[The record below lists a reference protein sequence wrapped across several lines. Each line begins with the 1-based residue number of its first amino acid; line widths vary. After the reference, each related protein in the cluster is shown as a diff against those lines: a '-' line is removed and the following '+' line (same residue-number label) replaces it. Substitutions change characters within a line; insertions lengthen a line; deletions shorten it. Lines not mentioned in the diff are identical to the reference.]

1 MFLRKKVN
9 KSGVISVQ
17 IIDKSS
23 GKYKVYKTIGSSSDL
38 NEVDSL
44 FLEGRRIILE
54 AQKAQEFDFTD
65 YRKIYSDVLSSIV
78 SQKTIG
84 IQYVLGKIFNDIGF
98 NQINDNL
105 FKDLVLY
112 RLVYPKS
119 KLKTTEYLYRYE
131 QKLYSEDV
139 IYRFMDKLNNRYK
152 DKVQEISIKH
162 TQKILDNTIQAVFYD
177 VTTIYFEIERE
188 DQLRIP
194 GFSKDGKHS
203 NPQILLGLLV
213 SKNAYPLAY
222 DIFEGNKFE
231 GDTFIPIL
239 DKFREKFKLEKL
251 TVIADAGLLSQKNIQ
266 DLINKKY
273 EFIIGARI
281 KNEKE
286 SIKQEILNFNF
297 KKENNVLLSKDNLN
311 LIVTYSEK
319 RAKKDSY
326 NREKGLKK
334 LEKLLKSKKLTKSS
348 INNRGYNK
356 FLEMDGE
363 ISLKIDDDKIKNDE
377 KWDGLK
383 GYITNSSMNKEEIL
397 ENYKNLWQIEKAF
410 RVAKSELKIR
420 PIFHFK
426 RERIEA
432 HICLNFVAYKIYKEL
447 ERILKLKKS
456 ALSPEKVIQII
467 QNITQISVL
476 MPDNDIID
484 KTLILTEEQKIV
496 QELFD
501 F

>member
-23 GKYKVYKTIGSSSDL
+23 GKYKVYKTIGSSNDL

-44 FLEGRRIILE
+44 VLEGKRMILE
-54 AQKAQEFDFTD
+54 FQKAQEFDFTD
-65 YRKIYSDVLSSIV
+65 YRKIYSEVLSSIV
-78 SQKTIG
+78 SQKIIG
-84 IQYVLGKIFNDIGF
+84 IQSVLGKIFNEIGF
-98 NQINDNL
+98 DQIQEPL

-119 KLKTTEYLYRYE
+119 KLKTTEYLYRFE
-131 QKLYSEDV
+131 QKSYSEDA
-139 IYRFMDKLNNRYK
+139 IYRFMDKLNSRYK
-152 DKVQEISIKH
+152 EIVQQISIKH
-162 TQKILDNTIQAVFYD
+162 TQEILDNTIQAVFYD
-177 VTTIYFEIERE
+177 VTTIYFEIEKE
-188 DQLRIP
+188 DDLRIS

-251 TVIADAGLLSQKNIQ
+251 TVVADAGLLSNKNIQ
-266 DLINKKY
+266 DLMDKNY
-273 EFIIGARI
+273 EFILGARI

-286 SIKQEILNFNF
+286 SIKEQILSFDI
-297 KKENNVLLSKDNLN
+297 KKDNNILIN
-311 LIVTYSEK
+311 KGNLKLIVTYSEK
-319 RAKKDSY
+319 RAKKDMY
-326 NREKGLKK
+326 NREKGVKR

-363 ISLKIDDDKIKNDE
+363 ISLKIDENKIKNDE

-383 GYITNSSMNKEEIL
+383 GYVSNSSMTKEEIL
-397 ENYKNLWQIEKAF
+397 ENCKHLWQIEKAF

-432 HICLNFVAYKIYKEL
+432 HICLNFVAYKVYKEL
-447 ERILKLKKS
+447 ERILKIKKS
-456 ALSPEKVIQII
+456 TLSPEKVIQII
-467 QNITQISVL
+467 QNISEISVL
-476 MPDNDIID
+476 TPNNEIIN
-484 KTLILTEEQKIV
+484 KTIVLSDEQKLV
-496 QELFD
+496 QELFE

>member
-363 ISLKIDDDKIKNDE
+363 ISLKIDDDKIKIDE

-456 ALSPEKVIQII
+456 TLSPEKVIQII

>member
-98 NQINDNL
+98 NQIKDNL

-363 ISLKIDDDKIKNDE
+363 ISLKIDDDKIKIDE

-420 PIFHFK
+420 PIFHFI

-456 ALSPEKVIQII
+456 TLSPEKVIQII

>member
-1 MFLRKKVN
+1 MFLK
-9 KSGVISVQ
+9 
-17 IIDKSS
+17 
-23 GKYKVYKTIGSSSDL
+23 
-38 NEVDSL
+38 
-44 FLEGRRIILE
+44 
-54 AQKAQEFDFTD
+54 
-65 YRKIYSDVLSSIV
+65 
-78 SQKTIG
+78 KTIG

-98 NQINDNL
+98 NQIKDNL

-363 ISLKIDDDKIKNDE
+363 ISLKIDDDKIKIDE

-456 ALSPEKVIQII
+456 TLSPEKVIQII

>member
-78 SQKTIG
+78 SQKNIG

-98 NQINDNL
+98 NQIKDNL

-177 VTTIYFEIERE
+177 VTTIYFEIER
-188 DQLRIP
+188 LFTHI
-194 GFSKDGKHS
+194 
-203 NPQILLGLLV
+203 ILYL
-213 SKNAYPLAY
+213 N
-222 DIFEGNKFE
+222 NK
-231 GDTFIPIL
+231 
-239 DKFREKFKLEKL
+239 
-251 TVIADAGLLSQKNIQ
+251 
-266 DLINKKY
+266 
-273 EFIIGARI
+273 
-281 KNEKE
+281 
-286 SIKQEILNFNF
+286 
-297 KKENNVLLSKDNLN
+297 
-311 LIVTYSEK
+311 
-319 RAKKDSY
+319 
-326 NREKGLKK
+326 
-334 LEKLLKSKKLTKSS
+334 
-348 INNRGYNK
+348 
-356 FLEMDGE
+356 
-363 ISLKIDDDKIKNDE
+363 
-377 KWDGLK
+377 
-383 GYITNSSMNKEEIL
+383 
-397 ENYKNLWQIEKAF
+397 
-410 RVAKSELKIR
+410 
-420 PIFHFK
+420 
-426 RERIEA
+426 
-432 HICLNFVAYKIYKEL
+432 
-447 ERILKLKKS
+447 
-456 ALSPEKVIQII
+456 
-467 QNITQISVL
+467 
-476 MPDNDIID
+476 
-484 KTLILTEEQKIV
+484 
-496 QELFD
+496 
-501 F
+501 

>member
-1 MFLRKKVN
+1 M
-9 KSGVISVQ
+9 
-17 IIDKSS
+17 
-23 GKYKVYKTIGSSSDL
+23 
-38 NEVDSL
+38 
-44 FLEGRRIILE
+44 
-54 AQKAQEFDFTD
+54 
-65 YRKIYSDVLSSIV
+65 
-78 SQKTIG
+78 
-84 IQYVLGKIFNDIGF
+84 
-98 NQINDNL
+98 
-105 FKDLVLY
+105 
-112 RLVYPKS
+112 
-119 KLKTTEYLYRYE
+119 
-131 QKLYSEDV
+131 
-139 IYRFMDKLNNRYK
+139 LNN
-152 DKVQEISIKH
+152 S
-162 TQKILDNTIQAVFYD
+162 F
-177 VTTIYFEIERE
+177 
-188 DQLRIP
+188 
-194 GFSKDGKHS
+194 HS
-203 NPQILLGLLV
+203 HCH
-213 SKNAYPLAY
+213 
-222 DIFEGNKFE
+222 F
-231 GDTFIPIL
+231 
-239 DKFREKFKLEKL
+239 
-251 TVIADAGLLSQKNIQ
+251 
-266 DLINKKY
+266 
-273 EFIIGARI
+273 
-281 KNEKE
+281 
-286 SIKQEILNFNF
+286 LNFNF

-363 ISLKIDDDKIKNDE
+363 ISLKIDDDKIKIDE

-456 ALSPEKVIQII
+456 TLSPEKVIQII

>member
-78 SQKTIG
+78 SQKNIG

-98 NQINDNL
+98 NQIKDNL

-311 LIVTYSEK
+311 L
-319 RAKKDSY
+319 
-326 NREKGLKK
+326 
-334 LEKLLKSKKLTKSS
+334 
-348 INNRGYNK
+348 
-356 FLEMDGE
+356 
-363 ISLKIDDDKIKNDE
+363 
-377 KWDGLK
+377 
-383 GYITNSSMNKEEIL
+383 
-397 ENYKNLWQIEKAF
+397 
-410 RVAKSELKIR
+410 
-420 PIFHFK
+420 
-426 RERIEA
+426 
-432 HICLNFVAYKIYKEL
+432 
-447 ERILKLKKS
+447 
-456 ALSPEKVIQII
+456 
-467 QNITQISVL
+467 
-476 MPDNDIID
+476 
-484 KTLILTEEQKIV
+484 
-496 QELFD
+496 
-501 F
+501 

>member
-98 NQINDNL
+98 NQIKDNL

-363 ISLKIDDDKIKNDE
+363 ISLKIDDDKIKIDE

-456 ALSPEKVIQII
+456 TLSPEKVIQII

>member
-98 NQINDNL
+98 NQIKDNL

-273 EFIIGARI
+273 EFIIGSRI

-363 ISLKIDDDKIKNDE
+363 ISLKIDDDKIKIDE

-456 ALSPEKVIQII
+456 TLSPEKVIQII

>member
-98 NQINDNL
+98 NQIKDNL

-131 QKLYSEDV
+131 HKLYSEDV

-319 RAKKDSY
+319 RAKKDSH

-363 ISLKIDDDKIKNDE
+363 ISLKIDDDKIKIDE

-456 ALSPEKVIQII
+456 TLSPEKVIQII

>member
-98 NQINDNL
+98 NQIKDNL

-363 ISLKIDDDKIKNDE
+363 ISLKIDDDKIKIDE

-456 ALSPEKVIQII
+456 TLSPEKVIQII

-496 QELFD
+496 KELFD

>member
-1 MFLRKKVN
+1 
-9 KSGVISVQ
+9 
-17 IIDKSS
+17 
-23 GKYKVYKTIGSSSDL
+23 
-38 NEVDSL
+38 
-44 FLEGRRIILE
+44 
-54 AQKAQEFDFTD
+54 
-65 YRKIYSDVLSSIV
+65 
-78 SQKTIG
+78 
-84 IQYVLGKIFNDIGF
+84 
-98 NQINDNL
+98 L

-239 DKFREKFKLEKL
+239 DKFREKFKQEKL

-266 DLINKKY
+266 DLINKKF
-273 EFIIGARI
+273 EFIIGSRI

-363 ISLKIDDDKIKNDE
+363 ISLKIDDDKIKIDE

-456 ALSPEKVIQII
+456 TLSPEKVIQII

>member
-98 NQINDNL
+98 NQIKDNL

-456 ALSPEKVIQII
+456 TLSPEKVIQII

>member
-319 RAKKDSY
+319 RAKKDSH

-456 ALSPEKVIQII
+456 TLSPEKVIQII

>member
-23 GKYKVYKTIGSSSDL
+23 GKYKVYKTIGSSNDL

-44 FLEGRRIILE
+44 VLEGKRMILE
-54 AQKAQEFDFTD
+54 FQKAQEFDFTD
-65 YRKIYSDVLSSIV
+65 YRKIYSEVLSSIV
-78 SQKTIG
+78 SQKIIG
-84 IQYVLGKIFNDIGF
+84 IQSVLGKIFNEIGF
-98 NQINDNL
+98 DQIQEPL

-119 KLKTTEYLYRYE
+119 KLKTTEYLYRFE
-131 QKLYSEDV
+131 QKSYSEDA
-139 IYRFMDKLNNRYK
+139 IYRFMDKLNSRYK
-152 DKVQEISIKH
+152 EIVQKISIKH
-162 TQKILDNTIQAVFYD
+162 TQEILDNTIQAVFYD
-177 VTTIYFEIERE
+177 VTTIYFEIEKE
-188 DQLRIP
+188 DDLRIS

-222 DIFEGNKFE
+222 DIFEGNKFK

-251 TVIADAGLLSQKNIQ
+251 TVVADAGLLSNKNIQ
-266 DLINKKY
+266 DLMDKNY
-273 EFIIGARI
+273 EFILGARI

-286 SIKQEILNFNF
+286 SIKEQILSFDI
-297 KKENNVLLSKDNLN
+297 KKDNNILIN
-311 LIVTYSEK
+311 KGNLKLIVTYSEK
-319 RAKKDSY
+319 RAKKDMY
-326 NREKGLKK
+326 NREKGVKR

-363 ISLKIDDDKIKNDE
+363 ISLKIDENKIKNDE

-383 GYITNSSMNKEEIL
+383 GYVSNSSMTKEEIL
-397 ENYKNLWQIEKAF
+397 ENCKHLWQIEKAF

-456 ALSPEKVIQII
+456 TLSPEKVIQII

>member
-1 MFLRKKVN
+1 M
-9 KSGVISVQ
+9 
-17 IIDKSS
+17 
-23 GKYKVYKTIGSSSDL
+23 
-38 NEVDSL
+38 
-44 FLEGRRIILE
+44 
-54 AQKAQEFDFTD
+54 
-65 YRKIYSDVLSSIV
+65 
-78 SQKTIG
+78 
-84 IQYVLGKIFNDIGF
+84 
-98 NQINDNL
+98 
-105 FKDLVLY
+105 VLY

-363 ISLKIDDDKIKNDE
+363 ISLKIDDDKIKIDE

-456 ALSPEKVIQII
+456 TLSPEKVIQII

>member
-78 SQKTIG
+78 SQKNIG

-98 NQINDNL
+98 NQIKDNL

-266 DLINKKY
+266 DLINKKF

-363 ISLKIDDDKIKNDE
+363 ISLKIDDDKIKIDE

-456 ALSPEKVIQII
+456 TLSPEKVIQII

-484 KTLILTEEQKIV
+484 KILIDSTGLYQ
-496 QELFD
+496 
-501 F
+501 

>member
-98 NQINDNL
+98 NQIKDNL

-363 ISLKIDDDKIKNDE
+363 ISLKIDDDKIKIDE

-456 ALSPEKVIQII
+456 TLSPEKVIQII

-476 MPDNDIID
+476 MPDNEIID

>member
-1 MFLRKKVN
+1 
-9 KSGVISVQ
+9 
-17 IIDKSS
+17 
-23 GKYKVYKTIGSSSDL
+23 
-38 NEVDSL
+38 
-44 FLEGRRIILE
+44 
-54 AQKAQEFDFTD
+54 
-65 YRKIYSDVLSSIV
+65 
-78 SQKTIG
+78 
-84 IQYVLGKIFNDIGF
+84 
-98 NQINDNL
+98 
-105 FKDLVLY
+105 
-112 RLVYPKS
+112 
-119 KLKTTEYLYRYE
+119 
-131 QKLYSEDV
+131 
-139 IYRFMDKLNNRYK
+139 MDKLNNRYK

-363 ISLKIDDDKIKNDE
+363 ISLKIDDDKIKIDE

-456 ALSPEKVIQII
+456 TLSPEKVIQII